1 MATIESDVK
10 TFFCASVYDE
20 GCPCTEKGNGNGNAT
35 PESVSPDWNSEG
47 FIMWEKLLDDELIFE
62 DEAGFGQDQSK
73 IVLEL
78 ENLIKSPDWTWEVGD
93 LEEQASVLY

>member
-1 MATIESDVK
+1 MD
-10 TFFCASVYDE
+10 DE
-20 GCPCTEKGNGNGNAT
+20 GSPSTEKGNGNGNAT

-78 ENLIKSPDWTWEVGD
+78 ENLIKSLEWRGKVGG
-93 LEEQASVLY
+93 LEEQANVLC

>member
-1 MATIESDVK
+1 MD
-10 TFFCASVYDE
+10 DE
-20 GCPCTEKGNGNGNAT
+20 GSPSTEKGNGNGNAT

-78 ENLIKSPDWTWEVGD
+78 ENLIKSLEWRGEVGD
-93 LEEQASVLY
+93 LEEQANVLC